1 MTAPTYPRIDRE
13 IAEHGAHIM
22 GYLDA
27 LPMEIRRAVLM
38 DVLMKVEIP
47 GWRNIAGP
55 KKGSER

>member
-1 MTAPTYPRIDRE
+1 MTAPIYPRLDRE
-13 IAEHGAHIM
+13 IAEHAAHIM

-47 GWRNIAGP
+47 GWRNVVGP
-55 KKGSER
+55 KK